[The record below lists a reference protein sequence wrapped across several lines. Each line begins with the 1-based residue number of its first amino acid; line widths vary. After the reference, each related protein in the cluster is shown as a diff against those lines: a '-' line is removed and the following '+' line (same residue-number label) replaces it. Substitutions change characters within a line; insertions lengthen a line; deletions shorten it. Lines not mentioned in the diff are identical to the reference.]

1 MRALRSAGAVVGTAL
16 AVVLAL
22 AALPWLR
29 GEDPAVTV
37 FRALYAERTRDP
49 AVVEALRADL
59 DLPDGPVSGAW
70 RWLSGAVRGDLG
82 VSWVDRRPVAPE
94 VLRAIGVSAE
104 LAAAA
109 VVVAVLVAGLLLV
122 PATAR
127 AVRRRRPPGPWA
139 GGLPT
144 VLAAVP
150 EVVLAVV
157 LLGVVGVQLRWV
169 PTSGWGAPDQV
180 VLPAL
185 ALGLPAG
192 GLLARVL
199 GATVAGALAEP
210 WVRTAR
216 VNGAAPAA
224 VTRSVLRRAAAVAA
238 PQLALLAV
246 GLLGSS
252 VAVEQLFAIPGAGR
266 TALRA
271 VLALDLPLLQGCVLA
286 LVLAGLLLG
295 LLGGAAHRLLLRPL
309 LGGGELVQPVPAPA
323 RRTAVPLVAAGLL
336 GAVVLVGLVRGGGG
350 VVLADRLAT
359 PSARHPLGADAV
371 GRDVLARFAE
381 GALLTVG
388 TGLALTAVAAVVG
401 LAVAATAR
409 DTRPGVPDVLN
420 ALPAVLVGVVLVA
433 VTGPGLLPAAAA
445 VLAVAW
451 VPLAVHG
458 RALVVQGLAAA
469 PVRAAVLCGAGRRQ
483 VLAAHVLPAVVGPL
497 ARHAAARVPIVS
509 LNLAAL
515 SFLGLGA
522 ATDSPEWGA
531 MLAEGLP
538 YLERAPWGAG
548 APVVGLLLLG
558 VVAGTATAP
567 RRR

>member
-1 MRALRSAGAVVGTAL
+1 MRRLRSALAVVGTAL
-16 AVVLAL
+16 GVVLLL

-49 AVVEALRADL
+49 AVVEDLRRQL
-59 DLPDGPVSGAW
+59 DLPDGPVAGAW
-70 RWLSGAVRGDLG
+70 QWLTRAVRGDLG
-82 VSWVDRRPVAPE
+82 TSWVDRTPVAPE
-94 VLRAIGVSAE
+94 VLRAVGVSAG
-104 LAAAA
+104 LAGAA
-109 VVVAVLVAGLLLV
+109 VVVALAVAVVLLV
-122 PATAR
+122 PATTA
-127 AVRRRRPPGPWA
+127 AVRRGRPPGGWA
-139 GGLPT
+139 RGVPT

-150 EVVLAVV
+150 EVVLGVV
-157 LLGVVGVQLRWV
+157 LLAVVAVQWRWT
-169 PTSGWGAPDQV
+169 PTSGWGSPGQV

-185 ALGLPAG
+185 ALGVPSG

-199 GATVAGALAEP
+199 GTTVTGALAEP

-216 VNGAAPAA
+216 INGAGTAA
-224 VTRSVLRRAAAVAA
+224 VTRSVLRRAVAVAA
-238 PQLALLAV
+238 PQVALLGV
-246 GLLGSS
+246 GVLGSA
-252 VAVEQLFAIPGAGR
+252 VAVEQLFAVPGAGR

-286 LVLAGLLLG
+286 LVLLG
-295 LLGGAAHRLLLRPL
+295 LLVGLAGGLTHRWLLR
-309 LGGGELVQPVPAPA
+309 GTAGAGELPMPVPVEA
-323 RRTAVPLVAAGLL
+323 RRTAVPLLTAGLL
-336 GAVVLVGLVRGGGG
+336 LAVVLVGSLRGGGE
-350 VVLADRLAT
+350 VVLADRLAAPGWT
-359 PSARHPLGADAV
+359 HPLGADAV
-371 GRDVLARFAE
+371 GRDVLARFAA

-388 TGLALTAVAAVVG
+388 TGAAVTALATALAL
-401 LAVAATAR
+401 LVAATAR

-420 ALPAVLVGVVLVA
+420 ALPGVLVGVVLVA
-433 VTGPGLLPAAAA
+433 VTGPGLVPAALG

-458 RALVVQGLAAA
+458 RTLVVQGLEGA
-469 PVRAAVLCGAGRRQ
+469 PVRAAVLAGAGRWVALRD
-483 VLAAHVLPAVVGPL
+483 HVLPGVVGPL
-497 ARHAAARVPIVS
+497 ARHALARVPSVS
-509 LNLAAL
+509 LALAAL

-538 YLERAPWGAG
+538 YLQRAPWVAA

-558 VVAGTATAP
+558 LVAGTATAP